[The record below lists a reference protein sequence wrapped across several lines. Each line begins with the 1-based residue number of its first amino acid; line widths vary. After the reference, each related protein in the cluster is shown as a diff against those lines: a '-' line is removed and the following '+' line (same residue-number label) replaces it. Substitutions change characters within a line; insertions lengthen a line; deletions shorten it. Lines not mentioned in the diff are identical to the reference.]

1 MRSSATFHREE
12 DLAPRTGVNLSG
24 GRNLLRQSTG
34 RNLPPAHGSLKVHPR
49 KVFGLGL
56 ILSAMLGRYRQRSI
70 LALTLMVAQSF
81 LYKPDRFRSR

>member
-1 MRSSATFHREE
+1 MLE
-12 DLAPRTGVNLSG
+12 
-24 GRNLLRQSTG
+24 STG
-34 RNLPPAHGSLKVHPR
+34 RNLPPTHGSLKVHPR

-81 LYKPDRFRSR
+81 LYNSVRAANRVPWSKGSMMPTREVPQYRHWSK